1 MLEIIK
7 DLDTNLFI
15 FLNSINSPFWDKTM
29 WLISAKTT
37 WYPLYLAII
46 AYIIYKYKNKSIIL
60 LLSIALLIALADQ
73 TSVHLFKDVFQRL
86 RPCHNPQLQDIVH
99 LVNNKCGGKYGF
111 VSSHATNVFSISL
124 FLSFIFKNKFFTIG
138 IFFWAIIISYSRI
151 YLGVHYPLDVIGGA
165 ALGSILAY
173 IVYIFYLKAN
183 SYFENNRVLNRKT
196 SK

>member
-7 DLDTNLFI
+7 NLDTNLFI

-60 LLSIALLIALADQ
+60 LFSIALLITLADQ
-73 TSVHLFKDVFQRL
+73 TSVHLFKDVFQRF
-86 RPCHNPQLQDIVH
+86 RPCHNPELQNIVH

-111 VSSHATNVFSISL
+111 VSSHATNVFSIAL
-124 FLSFIFKNKFFTIG
+124 FLSFILKNKFFTIG

-151 YLGVHYPLDVIGGA
+151 YLGVHYPLDVLGGA
-165 ALGSILAY
+165 ALGCVLAY
-173 IVYIFYLKAN
+173 IIHKLYIIAN
-183 SYFENNRVLNRKT
+183 SYLKNKKIKKL
-196 SK
+196 